1 MEMKEFYDQDGLRVS
16 VFNLDHKS
24 VPYHFHNEV
33 SDMMYCARGQIT
45 IELPDTGEVFTVH
58 PGQVLQ
64 VPNPSKHRFVNG
76 APVGTLSRYVLLQ
89 IGTFDINFIPA
100 AKQIAGQF
108 AGRATTHVTDGVVYI
123 QDRKDDIVK
132 LADRFEREKPEV
144 LTSEEQADVVEAL
157 RFLASRGLETVH
169 PRAGAK
175 P

>member
-16 VFNLDHKS
+16 LFNLDHKS

-45 IELPDTGEVFTVH
+45 IELPDMGEVFTVH
-58 PGQVLQ
+58 PGQVFQ

-89 IGTFDINFIPA
+89 IGAFDINFIPD

-108 AGRATTHVTDGVVYI
+108 VGRAMTHVTDGVVYI

-144 LTSEEQADVVEAL
+144 LTSEEQTEVVEAL
-157 RFLASRGLETVH
+157 RFLAYRGLETVH
-169 PRAGAK
+169 PRAGVK